1 MLPPRALAVVRVVF
15 AIYLAAVAL
24 IVFLPGGDA
33 EHVTGVLAFLARALE
48 AAEGLGIPF
57 EVGYT
62 TVEFIANIAL
72 FVPFGLLLGILA
84 PRWPSWLVI
93 ASGFAMSAG
102 IEFVQTMLPTRY
114 PTVSDVIANTL
125 GAAIGIVVL
134 RVWSRRRNT
143 TVLYWARRRR
153 SRA

>member
-1 MLPPRALAVVRVVF
+1 MLPHRTLLVVRGMF
-15 AIYLAAVAL
+15 AAYLVAVSF

-33 EHVTGVLAFLARALE
+33 EHVTGVLAILARTLE

-62 TVEFIANIAL
+62 VLEFTANIVL
-72 FVPFGLLLGILA
+72 FVPFGLLLGVLA

-125 GAAIGIVVL
+125 GAAIGITAL
-134 RVWSRRRNT
+134 RVWSRKHDHT
-143 TVLYWARRRR
+143 LAP
-153 SRA
+153 

>member
-1 MLPPRALAVVRVVF
+1 MLPRRALLVARAVF
-15 AIYLAAVAL
+15 AVYLVAVGL

-48 AAEGLGIPF
+48 AAEGLGVPF

-62 TVEFIANIAL
+62 IVEFTANIAL
-72 FVPFGLLLGILA
+72 FVPFGVLLGVLA

-93 ASGFAMSAG
+93 ASGFAMSAT
-102 IEFVQTMLPTRY
+102 IECVQTMLPTRY

-125 GAAIGIVVL
+125 GAAIGITVVHL
-134 RVWSRRRNT
+134 WSRRRD
-143 TVLYWARRRR
+143 
-153 SRA
+153 RALTL